1 MSVESSIIDGIT
13 KLIQLK
19 CFLFQKVLTA
29 NTEDK
34 ISFGMW
40 ILNCPDYIKAYI
52 VYRFAYILIWS
63 I

>member
-34 ISFGMW
+34 ISFRMW

-52 VYRFAYILIWS
+52 V
-63 I
+63 